1 MTRFLIPVFLLFLCF
16 FMPIQIYTVGDGIGA
31 GIQGAFYRYQ
41 VTSYGTSFIT
51 VSQDV
56 QYVISGMYDGRT
68 AASNLGWVIGDA
80 ILIIATILSLIN
92 DKCSNTRRT
101 ITICSLLIMSGIVFL
116 ISAQLQYGL
125 LLYGAAGIAMPFG
138 VVLIIGAGCYFYMMR
153 SLFMRVDDLYYKN
166 S

>member
-1 MTRFLIPVFLLFLCF
+1 MTRYLIPVFLLFLCF

-80 ILIIATILSLIN
+80 LLIIATILSLID
-92 DKCSNTRRT
+92 DKCSNMRRV
-101 ITICSLLIMSGIVFL
+101 ITVCSLLIMSGIVFF

-125 LLYGAAGIAMPFG
+125 FLCGAAGIAMPFG

-153 SLFMRVDDLYYKN
+153 SSFMTEDDLYYKN